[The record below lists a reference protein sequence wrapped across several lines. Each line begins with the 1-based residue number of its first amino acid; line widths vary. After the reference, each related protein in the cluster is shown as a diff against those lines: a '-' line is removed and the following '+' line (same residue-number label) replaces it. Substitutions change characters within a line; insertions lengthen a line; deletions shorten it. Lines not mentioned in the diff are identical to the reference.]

1 MVFSD
6 SAATAQTEQVTEQT
20 QTEAPPQESF
30 LQKLVEAKGENWRD
44 PETLAKGK
52 LEADGYIKT
61 LEDQLNQMRE
71 DIKKQDYQA
80 QILEQLQNKA
90 TDSTTVETAM
100 PNNNG
105 STETQNTTAS
115 LSENDLESLV
125 EKTLVKRE
133 KDSVVKQN
141 LSQVDQEL
149 VNSFGT
155 EAEAKVR
162 EKAQELGMSMER
174 LRDIA
179 AESPTAFFSLIGQ
192 PQKTFNPM
200 VQGSVRTEG
209 VNMQASNVRNWQY
222 YQSLRRENPN
232 QYYTPK
238 VQQQLMQDKVKMGDK
253 FGNTQKGL
261 ANGWYDFLQHGHA
274 TLDPC

>member
-1 MVFSD
+1 MVLTD
-6 SAATAQTEQVTEQT
+6 LAATEQSTQATEQT
-20 QTEAPPQESF
+20 QTETAPQESF
-30 LQKLVEAKGENWRD
+30 LQKLVEAKGENWKD
-44 PETLAKGK
+44 PEVLAKGK

-61 LEDQLNQMRE
+61 LEEQLASMRE
-71 DIKKQDYQA
+71 DMKKRDYQA
-80 QILEQLQNKA
+80 EILDQLQNKA
-90 TDSTTVETAM
+90 TDTATVDTAT
-100 PNNNG
+100 PNNIG

-133 KDSVVKQN
+133 QDSVIKQN
-141 LSQVDQEL
+141 LQQVDQEL

-155 EAEAKVR
+155 EAEATVR
-162 EKAQELGMSMER
+162 KKAEELGMSLSR

-192 PQKTFNPM
+192 PQKTFSPM

-209 VNMQASNVRNWQY
+209 VNMQQSSERDWNY
-222 YQSLRRENPN
+222 YQNLRRQNSK

-238 VQQQLMQDKVKMGDK
+238 VQQQMMQDKLRLGDR
-253 FGNTQKGL
+253 FGN
-261 ANGWYDFLQHGHA
+261 
-274 TLDPC
+274 

>member
-1 MVFSD
+1 MVFTD

-20 QTEAPPQESF
+20 TSETPPQESF
-30 LQKLVEAKGENWRD
+30 VQKLVEAKGENWKD
-44 PETLAKGK
+44 PEVLAKGK

-61 LEDQLNQMRE
+61 LEEQLATMRE
-71 DIKKQDYQA
+71 DMKKQDYQS

-90 TDSTTVETAM
+90 AETTTAQTAM

-133 KDSVVKQN
+133 QDSVIKQN
-141 LSQVDQEL
+141 LTQVDQEL
-149 VNSFGT
+149 EKSFGT
-155 EAEAKVR
+155 EAAATVQ
-162 EKAQELGMSMER
+162 EKAKELGMSMER

-179 AESPTAFFSLIGQ
+179 AESPSAFFTLIGQ
-192 PQKTFNPM
+192 PQKTFSPM

-209 VNMQASNVRNWQY
+209 VNMQASNTRDWQY
-222 YQSLRRENPN
+222 YQKLRRENPN
-232 QYYTPK
+232 QYYSPK
-238 VQQQLMQDKVKMGDK
+238 VQQQMIQDRMNMGDK
-253 FGNTQKGL
+253 FGNT
-261 ANGWYDFLQHGHA
+261 
-274 TLDPC
+274 

>member
-1 MVFSD
+1 MVLTD
-6 SAATAQTEQVTEQT
+6 LAATEQPTQVAEQT
-20 QTEAPPQESF
+20 QTEAQPQESF
-30 LQKLVEAKGENWRD
+30 LQKLVEAKGDNWKD
-44 PETLAKGK
+44 PEVLAKGK
-52 LEADGYIKT
+52 LEADGYIKN
-61 LEDQLNQMRE
+61 LEDQIAQMRE
-71 DIKKQDYQA
+71 DMKKQDYQA

-90 TDSTTVETAM
+90 AETTTAQTAM
-100 PNNNG
+100 PNDNG

-133 KDSVVKQN
+133 QDSVIKQN

-155 EAEAKVR
+155 EAEATVR
-162 EKAQELGMSMER
+162 KKAEELGMSLSR

-192 PQKTFNPM
+192 PQKTFSPM

-209 VNMQASNVRNWQY
+209 VNMQASNTRDWNY
-222 YQSLRRENPN
+222 YQKLRRENPN
-232 QYYTPK
+232 QYYSPK
-238 VQQQLMQDKVKMGDK
+238 VQQQLIQDRMNMGDK
-253 FGNTQKGL
+253 FGNT
-261 ANGWYDFLQHGHA
+261 
-274 TLDPC
+274 

>member
-1 MVFSD
+1 MVFTD

-20 QTEAPPQESF
+20 TSETPPQESF
-30 LQKLVEAKGENWRD
+30 VQKLVEAKGENWKD
-44 PETLAKGK
+44 PEVLAKGK

-61 LEDQLNQMRE
+61 LEEQLATMRE
-71 DIKKQDYQA
+71 DMKKQDYQS

-90 TDSTTVETAM
+90 AETTTAQTAM

-133 KDSVVKQN
+133 QDSVIKQN
-141 LSQVDQEL
+141 LTQVDQEL
-149 VNSFGT
+149 EKSFGT
-155 EAEAKVR
+155 EAAVTVQ
-162 EKAQELGMSMER
+162 EKAKELGMSMER

-179 AESPTAFFSLIGQ
+179 AESPSAFFTLIGQ
-192 PQKTFNPM
+192 PQKTFSPM

-209 VNMQASNVRNWQY
+209 VNMQASNTRDWQY
-222 YQSLRRENPN
+222 YQKLRRENPN
-232 QYYTPK
+232 QYYSPK
-238 VQQQLMQDKVKMGDK
+238 VQQQMIQDRMNMGDK
-253 FGNTQKGL
+253 FGNT
-261 ANGWYDFLQHGHA
+261 
-274 TLDPC
+274 

>member
-1 MVFSD
+1 MVLTD
-6 SAATAQTEQVTEQT
+6 LAATEQPTQVAEQT
-20 QTEAPPQESF
+20 QTEAQPQESF
-30 LQKLVEAKGENWRD
+30 LQKLVEAKGENWKD
-44 PETLAKGK
+44 PEVLAKGK
-52 LEADGYIKT
+52 LEADGYIKN
-61 LEDQLNQMRE
+61 LEDQIAQMRE

-90 TDSTTVETAM
+90 AETTTAQTAT
-100 PNNNG
+100 PNDNG

-133 KDSVVKQN
+133 QDSVIKQN

-155 EAEAKVR
+155 EAEATVR
-162 EKAQELGMSMER
+162 KKAEELGMSLSR

-192 PQKTFNPM
+192 PQKTFSPM
-200 VQGSVRTEG
+200 VQGTVRTEG
-209 VNMQASNVRNWQY
+209 VNMQASNTRDWNY
-222 YQSLRRENPN
+222 YQKLRRENPN
-232 QYYTPK
+232 QYYSPK
-238 VQQQLMQDKVKMGDK
+238 VQQQLIKDRMNMGDK
-253 FGNTQKGL
+253 FGNT
-261 ANGWYDFLQHGHA
+261 
-274 TLDPC
+274 